1 MTGASETNPSFR
13 KAGASE
19 AVIVVSG
26 LPRSGTSM
34 TMQMLAAA
42 SIPVITDG
50 VREPGE
56 DNPRGYFEDE
66 RVKALH
72 KEGEDRSW
80 IEEVRGKAIKIISFF
95 LRDLPPS
102 NRYKVLFMRRDLR
115 EVLSSQ
121 RRMLQ
126 RRGEP
131 VGSDE
136 ERMYEILEKHLA
148 EVERLI
154 RESDHFEILNV
165 EYRDVIA
172 DPRREAIR
180 IRDFLG
186 LDLDVEKM
194 AGAVDSGLYR
204 NRA

>member
-1 MTGASETNPSFR
+1 MTGASATNPSFR

-80 IEEVRGKAIKIISFF
+80 LEGVRGKAIKIISFF

-154 RESDHFEILNV
+154 RESGHFEILNV
-165 EYRDVIA
+165 EYRDVIV

>member
-1 MTGASETNPSFR
+1 MTGASETDPSLR
-13 KAGASE
+13 RVGSGE

-80 IEEVRGKAIKIISFF
+80 LDGVRGKAIKIISFF

-121 RRMLQ
+121 RRMIQ

-131 VGSDE
+131 LGSDE
-136 ERMYEILEKHLA
+136 EGMYEILERHLA

-154 RESDHFEILNV
+154 RESSHFEILNV

-186 LDLDVEKM
+186 LDLDVERM